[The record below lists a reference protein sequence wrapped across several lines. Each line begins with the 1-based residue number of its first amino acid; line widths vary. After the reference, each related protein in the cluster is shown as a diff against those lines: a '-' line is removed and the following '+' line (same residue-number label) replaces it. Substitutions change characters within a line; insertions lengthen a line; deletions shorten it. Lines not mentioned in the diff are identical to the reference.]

1 MLGEPAGSE
10 ALRRRIGYVTQA
22 ASVYSDLT
30 VRQNLEYF
38 AAILGASSG
47 AVDEAIDAVDLGG
60 HANQMVRTL
69 SGGETSRVSLAA
81 ALLGHPDLLV
91 LDEPTVGLDP
101 VLRRDLWNMFHE
113 LAAGGTTLLVSSH
126 VMDEAERCDDLVLL
140 RNGRIVATGSPSELL
155 QETHTEDLE
164 EGIPDPRGGVMTPR
178 ITLATAGRVLR
189 QLRHDHRTLA
199 LVILVPPLLLTIM
212 KYVFYGQEET
222 FDRIGA
228 PLVGIFPFVSMFL
241 VTSIAML
248 RERTS
253 GTLERLMSMPLAKLD
268 ILLGYGLAFTLLA
281 LVQATVTSI
290 VAFGFLGL
298 DTAGP
303 VWLIVVLAA
312 GNALLGMSLGLFL
325 SAFAQTEFQAVQF
338 MPAFVLPQI
347 LLAGLLVPR
356 DKMADFLEWIS
367 NAMPLTY
374 AYEALTLAAADDLGR
389 ELAVDALV
397 IAGCIVAALVLGAT
411 TLRRRTA

>member
-1 MLGEPAGSE
+1 
-10 ALRRRIGYVTQA
+10 
-22 ASVYSDLT
+22 
-30 VRQNLEYF
+30 
-38 AAILGASSG
+38 
-47 AVDEAIDAVDLGG
+47 
-60 HANQMVRTL
+60 
-69 SGGETSRVSLAA
+69 
-81 ALLGHPDLLV
+81 
-91 LDEPTVGLDP
+91 
-101 VLRRDLWNMFHE
+101 
-113 LAAGGTTLLVSSH
+113 
-126 VMDEAERCDDLVLL
+126 
-140 RNGRIVATGSPSELL
+140 
-155 QETHTEDLE
+155 
-164 EGIPDPRGGVMTPR
+164 MTPR

-199 LVILVPPLLLTIM
+199 LVILVPALLVTLM

-228 PLVGIFPFVSMFL
+228 PLVGIFPFISMFL

-268 ILLGYGLAFTLLA
+268 ILLGYGLAFTLVA
-281 LVQATVTSI
+281 LVQATLTSI

-303 VWLIVVLAA
+303 VWLIVLLAA

-356 DKMADFLEWIS
+356 EKMADLLEWIS
-367 NAMPLTY
+367 YAMPLTY
-374 AYEALTLAAADDLGR
+374 AYEALTLAAADDLGQ
-389 ELAVDALV
+389 ELGIDVLV
-397 IAGCIVAALVLGAT
+397 VVGCIVLALILGAT